1 MILIF
6 IVFVVIFD
14 DLLLLLFFLFIL
26 LHFTVQEAYQ
36 KFSVRLNVIH
46 SQVKNVLSIL
56 EDNRTALI
64 RSSQT
69 ERRRAAEEKV
79 TDEKSSPAK
88 NTARTIY
95 GNEHSIPAET
105 G

>member
-14 DLLLLLFFLFIL
+14 DLLLLFFLFIL

-69 ERRRAAEEKV
+69 ERRSAAEEKV
-79 TDEKSSPAK
+79 TDEKSSAAK

>member
-1 MILIF
+1 MIVIF
-6 IVFVVIFD
+6 IVFIVIFD
-14 DLLLLLFFLFIL
+14 DLLLLLFFFIL
-26 LHFTVQEAYQ
+26 LHITVQEAYQ

-64 RSSQT
+64 QSSQT
-69 ERRRAAEEKV
+69 ETGRAVEGKV
-79 TDEKSSPAK
+79 AGEKSSPAK

-95 GNEHSIPAET
+95 GNEHSIPAAT